1 MSNQAAAPSLAI
13 NVRELLNQPGAHKHV
28 VQRGPLPDMATP
40 VAWVEPDVPVTVD
53 AEIESVVEGLLVTGQ
68 VTARATLQC
77 ARCLRTVAE
86 ELSVDVRELFALDP
100 REAEDDG
107 YALLPDDRLPLDA
120 MARDA
125 IVLAFPPAPLCR
137 PDCAG
142 LCQRC
147 GADLNVT
154 DCGHL
159 QGAVDPRWAALAELD
174 LGAPRSRE
182 NGGSKT

>member
-1 MSNQAAAPSLAI
+1 MSKQAAVPALAV

-28 VQRGPLPDMATP
+28 VQRGPVPDMATP

-53 AEIESVVEGLLVTGQ
+53 AEVESVVEGLLVTGH
-68 VTARATLQC
+68 VSAWAKLQC
-77 ARCLRTVAE
+77 ARCLRSIDQ
-86 ELSVDVRELFALDP
+86 ELRVDVQELFALDP

-142 LCQRC
+142 LCHQC
-147 GADLNVT
+147 GTDLNVT
-154 DCGHL
+154 DCGHR
-159 QGAVDPRWAALAELD
+159 QGPVDPRWADLAEIDLD
-174 LGAPRSRE
+174 ALGPDD
-182 NGGSKT
+182 NGKD

>member
-1 MSNQAAAPSLAI
+1 MSKQAAVPALAV

-28 VQRGPLPDMATP
+28 VQRGPMPNMATP
-40 VAWVEPDVPVTVD
+40 AAWVEPDVPVTVD
-53 AEIESVVEGLLVTGQ
+53 AEVESVVEGMLVTGL
-68 VTARATLQC
+68 VSTWAKLQC
-77 ARCLRTVAE
+77 ARCLRTIDQE
-86 ELSVDVRELFALDP
+86 FRVDVQELFALDP
-100 REAEDDG
+100 REAEDEG

-142 LCQRC
+142 LCHQC

-154 DCGHL
+154 DCGHR
-159 QGAVDPRWAALAELD
+159 QGAVDPRWADLAELD
-174 LGAPRSRE
+174 LGALRPDE
-182 NGGSKT
+182 NGKD